1 MGNRKLLKFHKTF
14 VMAHKYKKPTAKE
27 GWAVEFGDADIID
40 VTDGVCNER
49 TFADYGYAY
58 RSSGGEGQSDSAKSA
73 EEINSERFAQ
83 PPMLVGEGLPDPGFN
98 GTVARGACK
107 T

>member
-1 MGNRKLLKFHKTF
+1 
-14 VMAHKYKKPTAKE
+14 MAHKYKKPTAKE

-58 RSSGGEGQSDSAKSA
+58 RSSGGAGQSDSAKSA
-73 EEINSERFAQ
+73 EEERISE
-83 PPMLVGEGLPDPGFN
+83 PPMLVGEGLPDPGFS
-98 GTVARGACK
+98 GTVARGA
-107 T
+107 